1 MWFQIDADGI
11 KIKLQINGYKPTSK
25 ENWDSEWCR
34 CDLPLSSGEWLNYSK
49 EDDEIL
55 LCSEIDGLVE
65 NLTEL
70 LNNEISE
77 EKELACIESDFI
89 FELYPQTDL
98 RKDSKCI
105 YVAPGHEI
113 LDIYLEWRIFFWNEG
128 LTGNYLT
135 ITLCRDEI
143 ELLRDYLVLVQ
154 NS

>member
-11 KIKLQINGYKPTSK
+11 KIKLQISGYKPTSK

-34 CDLPLSSGEWLNYSK
+34 CDLFLSSGDWLNYNK
-49 EDDEIL
+49 EDDEVL
-55 LCSEIDGLVE
+55 LCSEIDWLAE

-77 EKELACIESDFI
+77 EKEITCIEPDFV
-89 FELYPQTDL
+89 FKLYPQTDL
-98 RKDSKCI
+98 TKDPKHI
-105 YVAPGHEI
+105 YVATGYEI
-113 LDIYLEWRIFFWNEG
+113 QDIYIEWRIYFWNGG
-128 LTGNYLT
+128 LTENYLT
-135 ITLCRDEI
+135 VTLFRAEI

>member
-34 CDLPLSSGEWLNYSK
+34 CDLFLSSGEWLNYSK

>member
-1 MWFQIDADGI
+1 M
-11 KIKLQINGYKPTSK
+11 
-25 ENWDSEWCR
+25 
-34 CDLPLSSGEWLNYSK
+34 
-49 EDDEIL
+49 
-55 LCSEIDGLVE
+55 
-65 NLTEL
+65 TEL

-77 EKELACIESDFI
+77 EKELACIEPDFV

-113 LDIYLEWRIFFWNEG
+113 LDIYLEWRIFFWNGG

>member
-1 MWFQIDADGI
+1 MWLKIDADGI
-11 KIKLQINGYKPTSK
+11 KIKLQINGYKPTSE
-25 ENWDSEWCR
+25 ENWYSEWCR
-34 CDLPLSSGEWLNYSK
+34 CSFLFSSGEWLNYHK

-77 EKELACIESDFI
+77 EKELAYIEPDFV
-89 FELYPQTDL
+89 FKLYPQTDL
-98 RKDSKCI
+98 RKNPKCT

-113 LDIYLEWRIFFWNEG
+113 QDIDLEWRIYFCNEG

-135 ITLCRDEI
+135 VTLHRDEI
-143 ELLRDYLVLVQ
+143 ERLRDYLVLVQ
-154 NS
+154 NN

>member
-34 CDLPLSSGEWLNYSK
+34 CDVLLSSGDWLNYNK
-49 EDDEIL
+49 EDDEVL
-55 LCSEIDGLVE
+55 LCSEIDWLVE
-65 NLTEL
+65 DLTEL

-77 EKELACIESDFI
+77 EKELACIEPDFV

-113 LDIYLEWRIFFWNEG
+113 LDIYLEWRIFFWNGG